1 MPRVPDT
8 FRVLAQGARLARDL
22 PRFLRSPVTSA
33 QAAAS
38 VTGELARRG
47 ERLVGIAGRAI
58 YGHPGSPYLALL
70 RAAGCEL
77 GDLRALVAHEGVEG
91 ALARLADQGVYVT
104 FDEMKGRAEAVRGSR
119 RFQFAEADFDSPLVR
134 SHLDV
139 PTSGSGGTPSRVGRS
154 LPLIAE
160 LAREFRLTLDA
171 HGAGPAGHVIWHPR
185 PFHWFLIIARLG
197 EPVEAWFHPIAPF
210 TLRLRAGARG
220 MVALGRLAGQSFPG
234 PLSCDLR
241 DPTRLLDWLAPRLG
255 SGRALCLWTYSSSAA
270 RMASAATERGQRL
283 DGLTVIVQGEP
294 FTEARRR
301 AVEGAGARAV
311 VRYGSM
317 EVPTIALSCTD
328 RTGADDLHLL
338 AERYA
343 MVQRARTVGGMP
355 VQAMLFTALSE
366 AAPKIL
372 LNAETGDHARVETR
386 ACGCRLGALG
396 LDTHLSEI
404 ASFEKLT
411 GEGMTFA
418 RTNLVRVIEETLP
431 ARFGGTGLDY
441 QVVEEETPGGA
452 TRLALLVSPRLGPL
466 DAGAVREA
474 FLAALSRG
482 GMPERFMAEFWKR
495 AETVEVRR
503 EVARSTP
510 GGKVLPFHLAR
521 RDKPGGPRRLSVSG
535 RGGWRRA

>member
-1 MPRVPDT
+1 MLRTPPALRL
-8 FRVLAQGARLARDL
+8 LAQGGRLARDL
-22 PRFLRSPVTSA
+22 PPFLRTPIASG
-33 QAAAS
+33 QAVAA
-38 VTGELARRG
+38 VRDDLGRRG
-47 ERLVGIAGRAI
+47 ERLLGIAARAV
-58 YGHPGSPYLALL
+58 YGNPRSPYLALL

-77 GDLRALVAHEGVEG
+77 GDLRALVARDGVEG
-91 ALARLADQGVYVT
+91 ALGRLAGQGVYVT
-104 FDEMKGRAEAVRGSR
+104 FDEMKGRVEAVRGGR
-119 RFQFAEADFDSPLVR
+119 RFRFAESDFDSPLVR

-139 PTSGSGGTPSRVGRS
+139 PTSGTRGAPSQVGRS

-160 LAREFRLTLDA
+160 LARGFRLVLDA

-197 EPVEAWFHPIAPF
+197 EPVEAWFHPIAPLTF
-210 TLRLRAGARG
+210 RLRAGAAG
-220 MVALGRLAGQSFPG
+220 MAAVGRLAGQSFPR

-241 DPTRLLDWLAPRLG
+241 DPARLLDWVAPRLAA
-255 SGRALCLWTYSSSAA
+255 GRPLCLWTYSSSAA
-270 RMASAATERGQRL
+270 RVASAATERGQRL

-317 EVPTIALSCTD
+317 EVPTVALSCTD

-338 AERYA
+338 ADRYA
-343 MVQRARTVGGMP
+343 MVQRARDVAGTP

-372 LNAETGDHARVETR
+372 LNAETGDHARVERR

-418 RTNLVRVIEETLP
+418 RTNLVRVIEEILP

-441 QVVEEETPGGA
+441 QVLEEETAGG
-452 TRLALLVSPRLGPL
+452 TMRLLLLVSPRLGPI
-466 DAGAVREA
+466 DAGAVRDA
-474 FLAALSRG
+474 FLAELSRG
-482 GMPERFMAEFWKR
+482 GAPERFMAEFWSR
-495 AETVEVRR
+495 ARTVEVRR
-503 EVARSTP
+503 EAARNTA

-521 RDKPGGPRRLSVSG
+521 RDRAGG
-535 RGGWRRA
+535 A